1 MNVIESCQ
9 LPISELNEDEKAHYS
24 TVLNDENKVRIQ
36 QIADFEAAKRN
47 NQNIIGGVTK
57 ILGDYDDK
65 NMLKKMENVL
75 KQKNSI
81 KRKLHPY
88 KELLKSNK
96 EVDEKMKDLLHGTS
110 QARLVIYG
118 VIEKDLENAER
129 QIQCKICKKFLAAG
143 AMISHTE
150 SEHSKFT
157 KGVPPK
163 GPFRCSFC
171 GKCFFK
177 PKKLAGHVEI
187 PHQMAE
193 HKKTGCAP
201 LQDVDKIGPVETSF
215 YKKKAS
221 KIGHVETSF
230 DKKKASAKPLLCCYC
245 PKKFYVK
252 GNYHKHINQVKCFE
266 KMVRDD
272 NVQYSVKLR
281 YNCQKVLNLLKDE
294 QCKLDFSNLSDFKAH
309 LKKHH

>member
-1 MNVIESCQ
+1 MIRSR
-9 LPISELNEDEKAHYS
+9 L
-24 TVLNDENKVRIQ
+24 VLSGI
-36 QIADFEAAKRN
+36 
-47 NQNIIGGVTK
+47 
-57 ILGDYDDK
+57 
-65 NMLKKMENVL
+65 
-75 KQKNSI
+75 I

-171 GKCFFK
+171 GKCFLTHVLIFTVIHPLYAISLPFMPLFLWLK
-177 PKKLAGHVEI
+177 PFLLRGEMGEMIITKVYRLRNR
-187 PHQMAE
+187 
-193 HKKTGCAP
+193 KTRESETI
-201 LQDVDKIGPVETSF
+201 LKITLCL
-215 YKKKAS
+215 
-221 KIGHVETSF
+221 KI
-230 DKKKASAKPLLCCYC
+230 
-245 PKKFYVK
+245 
-252 GNYHKHINQVKCFE
+252 
-266 KMVRDD
+266 
-272 NVQYSVKLR
+272 
-281 YNCQKVLNLLKDE
+281 
-294 QCKLDFSNLSDFKAH
+294 
-309 LKKHH
+309 

>member
-157 KGVPPK
+157 KGAPPK

-177 PKKLAGHVEI
+177 PKKLAGHVKI
-187 PHQMAE
+187 SHQME
-193 HKKTGCAP
+193 
-201 LQDVDKIGPVETSF
+201 
-215 YKKKAS
+215 
-221 KIGHVETSF
+221 
-230 DKKKASAKPLLCCYC
+230 ASAKPLLCCYC

-272 NVQYSVKLR
+272 NAQYSVKLR

-309 LKKHH
+309 LKQHH